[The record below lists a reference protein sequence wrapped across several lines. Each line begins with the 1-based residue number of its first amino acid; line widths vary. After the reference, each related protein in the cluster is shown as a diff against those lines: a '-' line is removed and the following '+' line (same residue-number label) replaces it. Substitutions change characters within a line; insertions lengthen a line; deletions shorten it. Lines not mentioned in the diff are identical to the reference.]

1 MAYRV
6 RTTRDLDEW
15 AAAAS
20 AIGHYFGWQPTEE
33 DAARFAKL
41 LPLDRMHAV
50 WDNGAVVAGAGVF
63 PFGLTVPEASCRVRE
78 SRSSA
83 SCRRTGAVACCAG

>member
-50 WDNGAVVAGAGVF
+50 WDDGVVVAGAGVF
-63 PFGLTVPEASCRVRE
+63 PFGLNVTARGSCP
-78 SRSSA
+78 A
-83 SCRRTGAVACCAG
+83 